1 MRKSKK
7 RLNINRRNFLTG
19 SVTLA
24 GAAAAATVVPISFA
38 KLIIVI
44 QILRVCQILLNGKI
58 GML

>member
-38 KLIIVI
+38 KANHSDSEG
-44 QILRVCQILLNGKI
+44 RKTFGKR
-58 GML
+58 GMDS